1 MWGMF
6 FSNVDLFQI
15 KNYYNSHVKLTHLS
29 KSTRTTHITHT
40 NCKHKYIFSV
50 QERNKNPFS
59 KWRRKHQVNMIFL
72 QQRANEI
79 KIEHGR
85 KKKPFSYFCGD
96 RLCVC
101 VSEWL
106 CQRVSVHKIQ
116 FSEIHILPNSIEN
129 PIHIICIRICMF
141 FIGEKRGKNNFKWLT
156 FLWFVSDVRVHT
168 EVKKKK

>member
-1 MWGMF
+1 MTAETPSEYD
-6 FSNVDLFQI
+6 FS
-15 KNYYNSHVKLTHLS
+15 
-29 KSTRTTHITHT
+29 TTT
-40 NCKHKYIFSV
+40 S
-50 QERNKNPFS
+50 QRNKNGA
-59 KWRRKHQVNMIFL
+59 WT
-72 QQRANEI
+72 
-79 KIEHGR
+79 
-85 KKKPFSYFCGD
+85 KKRNHLVISAVTV
-96 RLCVC
+96 CVC